1 MPRTK
6 RRVRKITR
14 KDLLLKKIYDYKDL
28 SSEAICA
35 LDGDFYTEKLI
46 ERLLQE
52 GLIKKSNLKNSKET
66 VKKAGITAKI
76 HRYYVTAK
84 GSDYLSGKFPGE
96 IEATYEVRKM
106 NNSWVERAV
115 KISDTSVMAEVAGAY
130 IINENDHDNA
140 LRIIVN
146 ENINRGV
153 FFPASVAKQNLD
165 LTQSDVSHYKFTALT
180 GALLTPA
187 TPYMMYHAGGG
198 LLTQTTDG
206 ERSVATRLL
215 RSYAAEYGL
224 YRDISLDATLVSSII
239 LCRGPI
245 PFARLVTNH
254 YGRRVAPGAIFD
266 KTYIIPVSR
275 NGCNIIRR
283 LTVIPD
289 YKDRLITLLC
299 SDYGYTR
306 SVGNI
311 CNCMPI
317 LDHGGT
323 PAYIGVEFEA
333 NHLRMA
339 LRIVSDVS
347 SEYKKMLILCFDWQ
361 QEYYNEVI
369 DQLGIGAD
377 KITCQPVNEDVLDEV
392 IGFNGKI
399 SAVSRNRKVLKKKK
413 VSCSE
418 KEEEEEEEVCYNF

>member
-6 RRVRKITR
+6 RRVRKGITR
-14 KDLLLKKIYDYKDL
+14 KDILLKKIYDYKDL
-28 SSEAICA
+28 SSEAICV

-76 HRYYVTAK
+76 HRYFVTPK
-84 GSDYLSGKFPGE
+84 GREHLYEKFPCE
-96 IEATYEVRKM
+96 IEAIYEVRKM

-130 IINENDHDNA
+130 IVNENENDSA
-140 LRIIVN
+140 LRIIVD

-153 FFPASVAKQNLD
+153 FSPASVAKQYLD
-165 LTQSDVSHYKFTALT
+165 LTQDDVKHYKFTALT

-198 LLTQTTDG
+198 LLTHTTDG

-215 RSYAAEYGL
+215 RRYAAEYGL

-245 PFARLVTNH
+245 PFARLVTNY
-254 YGRRVAPGAIFD
+254 YGKRVAPGAIFD
-266 KTYIIPVSR
+266 KAHIIPVSR

-283 LTVIPD
+283 LTIAPD
-289 YKDRLITLLC
+289 YRDRLISLLC
-299 SDYGYTR
+299 SEYGYTR
-306 SVGNI
+306 SVGVI
-311 CNCMPI
+311 CNCMPV
-317 LDHGGT
+317 LDQVET
-323 PAYIGVEFEA
+323 PVFLGIDFEVKY
-333 NHLRMA
+333 LRMA
-339 LRIVSDVS
+339 NDIVNDVS
-347 SEYKKMLILCFDWQ
+347 SGYRKMVILCFGWQ
-361 QEYYNEVI
+361 QEYYEAVI
-369 DQLGIGAD
+369 EQLSTD
-377 KITCQPVNEDVLDEV
+377 KITCQPVDENTLDEV
-392 IGFNGKI
+392 IGFDGKI
-399 SAVSRNRKVLKKKK
+399 PAVSRNRVIQK
-413 VSCSE
+413 VSISG
-418 KEEEEEEEVCYNF
+418 KEEEEACYSF